1 MLLAALLVSAFLPTT
16 SLQAAV
22 IEVQIERGAYTGP
35 LTLHLGRPDGDHEP
49 HWIASRAVAAEPVR
63 FESLPSGVYAVA
75 LTGSEP
81 TERFTQKINVGTD
94 DERIL
99 RLNVPKRRLSGQLTM
114 GGQPLGR
121 VTVNLQH
128 DTWHWRARLTADADG
143 RVSAPLWDEGDYF
156 VDLRDGDLTAPV
168 KLMAALAGAE
178 AKLDVALPNRRIR
191 GVVVDEQG
199 KPVGNAKM
207 ILRGEREGL
216 VAPIAI
222 LTTKDGRFDY
232 PAIEPG
238 RHTMRI
244 NADGYLAAP
253 ELSFDVTAADEV
265 LEHRITLDSGT
276 TRNLQVV
283 DTHDNPIAG
292 AVVLASTD
300 GHVRALANTDVHGR
314 VRIATPKDTAC
325 AIWIVPNGGSLAA
338 YRLEREASA
347 ASATRI
353 VVADATASLDVR
365 TLLSDGTPLPN
376 VSFVLRYN
384 GELAPVDVANLM
396 RRGGNSLSTNA
407 DGVAALERIPSGT
420 YELWP
425 YITDDEAAA
434 LVDAAAPSKAPVH
447 VTVAEGRH
455 TATVRFEKRN

>member
-1 MLLAALLVSAFLPTT
+1 MLLAALLLSA
-16 SLQAAV
+16 SLHTASLHAATIDV
-22 IEVQIERGAYTGP
+22 RIERGTYTGP
-35 LTLHLGRPDGDHEP
+35 LTLHVGQPDGDHEP
-49 HWIASRAVAAEPVR
+49 HWVTSRAVGAEPVR
-63 FESLPSGVYAVA
+63 FEGLPTGMYVVA
-75 LTGSEP
+75 LHGSAP
-81 TERFTQKINVGTD
+81 TERFFQKINVGAD

-99 RLNVPKRRLSGQLTM
+99 RLNVPKRRLTGQLTM
-114 GGQPLGR
+114 GGKPLGGVI
-121 VTVNLQH
+121 VTLQH
-128 DTWHWRARLTADADG
+128 DTWNWTSRLTADADG
-143 RVSAPLWDEGDYF
+143 RISAPLWDEGDYL
-156 VDLRDGDLTAPV
+156 VDLREGNLTAPV
-168 KLMAALAGAE
+168 KLMAALGGAE

-199 KPVGNAKM
+199 NPIAKVKV

-216 VAPIAI
+216 IAPIPI

-232 PAIEPG
+232 PGIEPG
-238 RHTMRI
+238 RHTMRV
-244 NADGYLAAP
+244 NADGYLAAAD
-253 ELSFDVTAADEV
+253 LSFDVTAADEV
-265 LEHRITLDSGT
+265 VERRITLASGT
-276 TRNLQVV
+276 TRDLQIV
-283 DTHDNPIAG
+283 DVHDEPVAG

-300 GHVRALANTDVHGR
+300 GHVRALANTDARGR
-314 VRIATPKDTAC
+314 ARIAIPKDSAC

-338 YRLEREASA
+338 YRLERA
-347 ASATRI
+347 AAAGATRI
-353 VVADATASLDVR
+353 VVPEATASLDVQ

-407 DGVAALERIPSGT
+407 DGVASLGRIPSGT

-425 YITDDEAAA
+425 YITADEAAA
-434 LVDAAAPSKAPVH
+434 LVDAAAPAKAPVH

>member
-16 SLQAAV
+16 SLHAAV
-22 IEVQIERGAYTGP
+22 IEVRIERGAYTGP

-49 HWIASRAVAAEPVR
+49 HWIARRAVTAEPVR

-81 TERFTQKINVGTD
+81 TERFTQKINVGAD

-114 GGQPLGR
+114 GGKPLGR

-128 DTWHWRARLTADADG
+128 DTWHWRARLTADDDG
-143 RVSAPLWDEGDYF
+143 RISAPLWDEGDYF
-156 VDLRDGDLTAPV
+156 VDLREGDLTAPV
-168 KLMAALAGAE
+168 KLMAALTGAE

-199 KPVGNAKM
+199 KPVANVKV

-216 VAPIAI
+216 VAPIPI

-232 PAIEPG
+232 PGIEPG
-238 RHTMRI
+238 RHTMRV
-244 NADGYLAAP
+244 NGDGYLATDD
-253 ELSFDVTAADEV
+253 LSFDVTAADEV
-265 LEHRITLDSGT
+265 LERRVTLASGT
-276 TRNLQVV
+276 TRDLQIV
-283 DTHDNPIAG
+283 DAHGQPVAG

-300 GHVRALANTDVHGR
+300 GHVRALANTDDQGR
-314 VRIATPKDTAC
+314 VRIATPKDSTC

-338 YRLEREASA
+338 YRLERA
-347 ASATRI
+347 AAAGATRI
-353 VVADATASLDVR
+353 VVPDATASLDVR

-376 VSFVLRYN
+376 VSFILRYN
-384 GELAPVDVANLM
+384 GELAPVDVANLL

-407 DGVAALERIPSGT
+407 DGVAALERIPPGT

-425 YITDDEAAA
+425 YITDDEAEA
-434 LVDAAAPSKAPVH
+434 LVAAAAPSKAPVH
-447 VTVAEGRH
+447 VKVAEGRH
-455 TATVRFEKRN
+455 SATVRFEKRN